1 MTQTMQAIL
10 TGEWNIAPSLVLALE
25 LAAIVYVCGWLHLRT
40 RRPDRA
46 AAWRLAAFLAGLGAL
61 FVALAS
67 PLDTFADRLLVV
79 HMAQHLLLLV
89 VAPALIVLGA
99 PTVPLLLGLP
109 AGRTRASVGALL
121 TWLGDRSS
129 HPLVGLAAMS
139 VAIWVWHLPAAFEVA
154 LRSRTWHV
162 VEHASFL
169 GAGLL
174 FWWPVIEPWP
184 SRPRWPRWAI
194 VPYLLLADVQNT
206 ALAALF
212 VFSDRVLYPSYALG
226 GSPLEDQAA
235 AGVLMWVPMSLA
247 YLIPAGML
255 TVQLLSPSAR
265 PSRSSAHSPGS
276 QRRSQLSRYGKRPF
290 SPPLRT
296 SKPGPA

>member
-1 MTQTMQAIL
+1 MTQPLRAVLI
-10 TGEWNIAPSLVLALE
+10 GEWHVEPSLVIALE
-25 LAAIVYVCGWLHLRT
+25 LAAIVYVCGWMHLRA
-40 RRPDRA
+40 RRPGRA
-46 AAWRLAAFLAGLGAL
+46 VVWHLGAFLAGLGTL

-89 VAPALIVLGA
+89 VAPTLIVLGA

-109 AGRTRASVGALL
+109 AGRTRAAVGALL

-139 VAIWVWHLPAAFEVA
+139 VAIWVWHLPAAFELA
-154 LRSRTWHV
+154 LRSPKWHF

-174 FWWPVIEPWP
+174 FWWPVVEPWP
-184 SRPRWPRWAI
+184 SRPRWPRWAMI
-194 VPYLLLADVQNT
+194 PCLLLADVQNT
-206 ALAALF
+206 ALAALL
-212 VFSDRVLYPSYALG
+212 VFSDRVLYPSYARG
-226 GSPLEDQAA
+226 GSPLDDQAA

-247 YLIPAGML
+247 YLIPAAVL
-255 TVQLLSPSAR
+255 TMRLLAPRVKATSPRESGDYERKTTHLTLAR
-265 PSRSSAHSPGS
+265 A
-276 QRRSQLSRYGKRPF
+276 KI
-290 SPPLRT
+290 PP
-296 SKPGPA
+296 P